1 MSLHPVT
8 VNIPTKL
15 YTRIKRRAAQA
26 QRSVEEEM
34 LEAIAAI
41 PFEERLPDELEEVIA
56 NLKFSDNESL
66 WRAARRRLPGEVSE
80 QLEQLHLKQ
89 QNVGLTETEI
99 ETRDHLIQQYEK
111 NMLVRAEAAVLLKQR
126 GFDISACDFAESTL
140 GD

>member
-26 QRSVEEEM
+26 HRSVEDEM

-41 PFEERLPDELEEVIA
+41 PFEERLPDELEEAVA
-56 NLKFSDNESL
+56 NLKFLDNDSL
-66 WRAARRRLPGEVSE
+66 WRAARRRLPAEISE

-89 QNVGLTETEI
+89 QSVGLTETEMQ
-99 ETRDHLIQQYEK
+99 TRDHLIQQYEK

-126 GFDISACDFAESTL
+126 NADISQLLHDQ
-140 GD
+140 

>member
-8 VNIPTKL
+8 VNIPAKL

-41 PFEERLPDELEEVIA
+41 PFEERLPDELEETIA
-56 NLKFSDNESL
+56 NLKFLDNDSL
-66 WRAARRRLPGEVSE
+66 WRAARRRLPEEVSE

-89 QNVGLTETEI
+89 QSVGLTETEI

-111 NMLVRAEAAVLLKQR
+111 NMLVRAEAAVLLKKR
-126 GFDISACDFAESTL
+126 NIDISQLLHDQ
-140 GD
+140 